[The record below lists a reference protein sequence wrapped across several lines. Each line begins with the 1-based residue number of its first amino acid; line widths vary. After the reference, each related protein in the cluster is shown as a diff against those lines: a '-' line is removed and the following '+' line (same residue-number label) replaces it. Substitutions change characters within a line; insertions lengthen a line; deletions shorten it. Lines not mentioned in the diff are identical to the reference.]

1 MTNNI
6 LRYSICILQYIR
18 ESLHETRRQTSVS
31 SCGGRFAARL
41 GPPDDPA
48 GVDSRHEHIAVCGLV
63 NYAHAEHSVTGGSS
77 RHKPVIAE
85 APPAPKA
92 SPKPKK
98 KSVTSAITVHFP
110 KQVRDQLKILAIQH
124 GNTLHGVVAE
134 AFNDFFAKHGKPEIA
149 PKDSAAVAE

>member
-1 MTNNI
+1 MSTK
-6 LRYSICILQYIR
+6 
-18 ESLHETRRQTSVS
+18 
-31 SCGGRFAARL
+31 
-41 GPPDDPA
+41 PDLTA
-48 GVDSRHEHIAVCGLV
+48 LL
-63 NYAHAEHSVTGGSS
+63 AETGGSS
-77 RHKPVIAE
+77 RHKPVMAE
-85 APPAPKA
+85 APPALKPKA

-98 KSVTSAITVHFP
+98 KTDTSAITVHFP